1 MHGVTPIN
9 HDARLL
15 SSTTDLTSSLDAPK
29 ARHRIDVE
37 LKRRRIL
44 LFVLLSCDAVA
55 AILLLLASVKFEFS
69 HLLVRYTLST
79 ALLDSLCITAIRV
92 VALASQRNLAWWA
105 GFACTTLAICKAIVF
120 GYSGAEAAASA
131 AVVAAALT
139 SVLELFLCSRCL
151 ATMARRLALEK
162 VFATANAEAN
172 AGGAAPDQSALEGK
186 VEALLHP
193 KTSSLRGTWKIL
205 RPYFFPAGWFS
216 KMRTACTFLIMGGS
230 KACNLMAPIFIGNAA
245 QALADQNYPR
255 IVKDLSIYC
264 ALRFGSSSL
273 SELQKLVYIRVKQT
287 AFAEIA

>member
-1 MHGVTPIN
+1 MHGVTRIN

-151 ATMARRLALEK
+151 ATMARQAF
-162 VFATANAEAN
+162 VHV
-172 AGGAAPDQSALEGK
+172 GGYAWPS
-186 VEALLHP
+186 
-193 KTSSLRGTWKIL
+193 
-205 RPYFFPAGWFS
+205 
-216 KMRTACTFLIMGGS
+216 GS
-230 KACNLMAPIFIGNAA
+230 P
-245 QALADQNYPR
+245 
-255 IVKDLSIYC
+255 S
-264 ALRFGSSSL
+264 
-273 SELQKLVYIRVKQT
+273 
-287 AFAEIA
+287 